1 MRILMVGHYPPHTGG
16 IANHLDNL
24 VRELR
29 KRHEVHVLTYGP
41 IIPRKFESEF
51 VHQVKPPN
59 IFGIRGISFTF
70 LAAKKIL
77 ELHKKYRFDI
87 VHAHYVGTTTYAA
100 ITVKRK
106 IGTPVVV
113 TAHGSDLDFMSKLPL
128 GAYYVKKSLSDADSV
143 ITVSHYLAKKAISLG
158 AKNVH
163 VIPNGVREFEYRK
176 NQKEFVTFIGALRHY
191 KSPETVL
198 KMAKIFPK
206 EKFLIV
212 GDGPLRKV
220 LEKHSPQNVRFLG
233 YRKDIESILSRTKIL
248 LLPSKREGFGLV
260 ILEANSLKVP
270 VIGRK
275 IGGIPELI
283 RDGKSGIIFQNFDE
297 LIDAFEE
304 LLIPKKHVKMGALG
318 KEIVKKYLWED
329 VARKVEEIYEVILR
343 SAH

>member
-100 ITVKRK
+100 IAVRRK

-128 GAYYVKKSLSDADSV
+128 GAYYVKKSLSDADGV

-176 NQKEFVTFIGALRHY
+176 NQKEFITFIGALRHY
-191 KSPETVL
+191 KAPETVL
-198 KMAKIFPK
+198 KLAKIFPK

-220 LEKHSPQNVRFLG
+220 LEKRSPQNVRFLG

-283 RDGKSGIIFQNFDE
+283 RDGKSGITFQNFDE

-318 KEIVKKYLWED
+318 KKIVKKYLWED